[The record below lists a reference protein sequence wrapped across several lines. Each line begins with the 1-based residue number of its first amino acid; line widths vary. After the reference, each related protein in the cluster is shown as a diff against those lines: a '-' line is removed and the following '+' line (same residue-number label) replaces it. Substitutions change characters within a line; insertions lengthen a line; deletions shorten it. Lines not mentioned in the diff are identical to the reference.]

1 MLYHPADSTGSEAKH
16 TDPPSYVNDNNSDEN
31 NGDSTTQTTK
41 LVISHV
47 DVRVTPEELMAL
59 FSTKGRVSSLA
70 LMEDKY
76 VCPFALP

>member
-16 TDPPSYVNDNNSDEN
+16 TDPHSYVNDNNSDEN

-59 FSTKGRVSSLA
+59 FSTKGRVSSLS